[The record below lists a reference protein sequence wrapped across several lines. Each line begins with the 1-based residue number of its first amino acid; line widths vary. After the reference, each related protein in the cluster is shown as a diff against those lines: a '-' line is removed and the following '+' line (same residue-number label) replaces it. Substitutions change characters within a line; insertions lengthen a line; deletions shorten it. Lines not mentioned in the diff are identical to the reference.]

1 MKLHI
6 ACKSDQCGTMDQ
18 DREDAKK
25 QKKQLFPA
33 ALGPHAPKAQGQ
45 LRLWGKALEFV
56 FFRKT
61 GE

>member
-1 MKLHI
+1 VKLHI
-6 ACKSDQCGTMDQ
+6 ACKSDQGSTMHQ
-18 DREDAKK
+18 NREDAKK

-33 ALGPHAPKAQGQ
+33 AFSPHAPKAQGQ
-45 LRLWGKALEFV
+45 LRLLGKALEFI